1 LNGNDIKKVL
11 KNATLVFEKV
21 AVILKEGRRQ
31 NCILSE
37 EALNA
42 MCLHFKEVFVLWDA
56 AFLFA
61 RTVNPMEADIMTYQ
75 GYVLAAVQGNTVLS
89 CTVTPKVHLMLKH
102 VAVLS
107 A

>member
-1 LNGNDIKKVL
+1 MNGKDIKKVMN
-11 KNATLVFEKV
+11 NATHVFEKV

-31 NCILSE
+31 NCILLD
-37 EALNA
+37 EALDA

-56 AFLFA
+56 AFSLA
-61 RTVNPMEADIMTYQ
+61 RTVNPMEADKMTYQ
-75 GYVLAAVQGNTVLS
+75 RYVLAAVQGNTVLR
-89 CTVTPKVHLMLKH
+89 CNVTSKVHLLLKH